1 MTNQNLVKPVVV
13 QQVFAGNPLDI
24 QVKTVKAKHR
34 IVTFSTLLGFTPVS
48 YIQVFLFKLYSGREG
63 ESHLVPDCLIKRA
76 TSAGSRWKTIRPLIL
91 VPVEIRVVNKAG
103 REGRAPGDEV
113 L

>member
-1 MTNQNLVKPVVV
+1 MSDKGTYRAVRGQLKSKTQNC
-13 QQVFAGNPLDI
+13 DI
-24 QVKTVKAKHR
+24 FNFV
-34 IVTFSTLLGFTPVS
+34 GFHSSIIYPS
-48 YIQVFLFKLYSGREG
+48 FLKLYSGREG
-63 ESHLVPDCLIKRA
+63 ESHLVPDCLINRA